1 MKHLKVW
8 HKLALMGAVFIFPF
22 AVVTYKMVSSVNTL
36 GAEFARREMLG
47 LEYYTPLLKLLQ
59 DLQQH
64 RGTAAAWLNGDAS
77 FEERVASKSADIEND
92 INCTWAINGPP

>member
-36 GAEFARREMLG
+36 GERNSRGGKCSASST
-47 LEYYTPLLKLLQ
+47 TP
-59 DLQQH
+59 
-64 RGTAAAWLNGDAS
+64 R
-77 FEERVASKSADIEND
+77 
-92 INCTWAINGPP
+92 C

>member
-64 RGTAAAWLNGDAS
+64 RGTDDESRNACGSEFRAAHESN
-77 FEERVASKSADIEND
+77 
-92 INCTWAINGPP
+92 